1 MNRKLRVLLTNDDGF
16 SAPGIQHIY
25 TALKDDFEVTVVAPE
40 EEQSG
45 IGHAFTY
52 HKPLVV
58 NEREFKGGIAYVV
71 SGTPADCVK
80 FGLSYLMDEMPD
92 SIVSGI
98 NNGGN
103 TGIAGFYSGTV
114 AAARE
119 SAFWQVTGIAFSCG
133 GEDANK
139 YMADYADVSRK
150 ILYRFLSEKTSRNN
164 GNMVYYNVNFPSCHP
179 EDCAGIKVTR
189 QSLSFWDDI
198 YTPGKKENGTVE
210 YLLNGERKDVE
221 ESNEYDTRA
230 IENKYIAITPLQIDA
245 TATDEFQSMSIFEDI
260 I

>member
-1 MNRKLRVLLTNDDGF
+1 MGRKLRVLLTNDDGF

-25 TALKDDFEVTVVAPE
+25 SELRDEFEVTVIAPE

-58 NEREFKGGIAYVV
+58 NEKRFQDSVGYSVA
-71 SGTPADCVK
+71 GTPADCVK
-80 FGLSYLMDEMPD
+80 FALSYLMDERPD

-119 SAFWQVTGIAFSCG
+119 SAFWQVTGVAFSCE
-133 GEDANK
+133 GEDATK
-139 YMADYADVSRK
+139 YMADYAEVSRK
-150 ILYRFLSEKTSRNN
+150 ILLKILN
-164 GNMVYYNVNFPSCHP
+164 GRKSGNRRDMVYYNVNFPSCRVN
-179 EDCAGIKVTR
+179 DCAGVKLTR
-189 QSLSFWDDI
+189 QSLSFWNDI
-198 YTPGKKENGTVE
+198 YTPVENDTGKVE
-210 YLLNGERKDVE
+210 YWLNGERKDVE
-221 ESNEYDTRA
+221 EHNEYDTRA
-230 IENKYIAITPLQIDA
+230 INDRYITITPLHIDN
-245 TATDEFQSMSIFEDI
+245 TAVDAFKSSSQFDDI
-260 I
+260 L